1 MDILVCIKQVPSVSH
16 VKIDRETN
24 NIIREGVPSIINP
37 ADRHALEE
45 ALKLKDQF
53 GAHITVITMG
63 APDAEKSLKKCLA
76 VGADKAYL
84 VSDRAFAG
92 SDTLATS
99 YTLSSAIK
107 YLGNFDVVFTGS
119 YATDGDTGQVGPEI
133 AEMLDYS
140 LITYVNKIE
149 ATEKSLVGYRET
161 NNVIEKVESSYP
173 VVVSVTRNASEPRK
187 PAIGTDMSALKIEEL
202 VLNAQIIGAK
212 EERIGKQGSPTV
224 VSSVFAPPLLDKGM
238 RIEEATEEASVKKL
252 MELLISEKLVG

>member
-37 ADRHALEE
+37 ADKHSMEE

-76 VGADKAYL
+76 LGADKAYL

-107 YLGNFDVVFTGS
+107 YLGDFDVIFTGS

-133 AEMLDYS
+133 AEMMGYS
-140 LITYVNKIE
+140 LISYAKQIE
-149 ATEKSLVGYRET
+149 ATNEKIIGYRET
-161 NNVIEKVESSYP
+161 NNTVEKVESSYP
-173 VVVSVTRNASEPRK
+173 VVISVTRNSSEPRK
-187 PAIGTDMSALKIEEL
+187 PAVGIDMTQLKVEEL
-202 VLNAQIIGAK
+202 MLTAEVIKAEPEK
-212 EERIGKQGSPTV
+212 IGKAGSPTV
-224 VSSVFAPPLLDKGM
+224 VSSVFAPPLLDKGVV
-238 RIEEATEEASVKKL
+238 IEEESEEASVKKL
-252 MELLISEKLVG
+252 MNILISEKLIG